1 MNNSEFNSKE
11 YWENRYKSGDDSGIG
26 SKGIIAQ
33 YKAAIINNFVK
44 ENNVQ
49 TVCELGCGDIQFS
62 LYNVPEFTG
71 YDVSDFVIERNK
83 KLYEHK
89 FTTLMSDLTSYD
101 LTMSL
106 DVILHLIEDEVYY
119 QYMKDL
125 FRLSKKYVIIYS
137 PDRDQIFSGIHNKFR
152 KFTSDVPKEFKLIEL
167 INNPYK
173 GEYTQADFYIF
184 KKE

>member
-1 MNNSEFNSKE
+1 
-11 YWENRYKSGDDSGIG
+11 
-26 SKGIIAQ
+26 
-33 YKAAIINNFVK
+33 
-44 ENNVQ
+44 
-49 TVCELGCGDIQFS
+49 
-62 LYNVPEFTG
+62 
-71 YDVSDFVIERNK
+71 
-83 KLYEHK
+83 
-89 FTTLMSDLTSYD
+89 
-101 LTMSL
+101 
-106 DVILHLIEDEVYY
+106 
-119 QYMKDL
+119 MKDL